1 MKRKNMHAF
10 CRRLSSALLLTLI
23 STSISAQD
31 INVNGRVIDENG
43 DPIIGANVLI
53 KGTSIGTITNI
64 DGDFTIEAPNKDAI
78 IRIGYIGYE
87 EIEIKAGQ
95 NLTIVMKENSEMLDD
110 VVVIGY
116 GTVKKSDAT
125 GSVTAIKPDDF
136 NKGLQTT
143 AQDALVGK
151 MSGVNVVSGSGAPVQ
166 AQPSVSVAEPPCPLP
181 TIR

>member
-64 DGDFTIEAPNKDAI
+64 DGDFTIEAPQQRRYHTNWLH
-78 IRIGYIGYE
+78 RI
-87 EIEIKAGQ
+87 
-95 NLTIVMKENSEMLDD
+95 
-110 VVVIGY
+110 
-116 GTVKKSDAT
+116 
-125 GSVTAIKPDDF
+125 
-136 NKGLQTT
+136 
-143 AQDALVGK
+143 
-151 MSGVNVVSGSGAPVQ
+151 
-166 AQPSVSVAEPPCPLP
+166 
-181 TIR
+181 